1 MQRRPLN
8 ISAALAIAIERQVE
22 DIIANAKAQ
31 CALHYRATLR
41 RGFPDPTMSDLTAFA
56 LAADLE
62 DTKVDRRREHDAAL
76 RSGSKSLGSEDPV
89 AQQTP
94 GHLLD
99 IWKRLRSLLT
109 PPPFRT

>member
-31 CALHYRATLR
+31 CALQYRATL
-41 RGFPDPTMSDLTAFA
+41 
-56 LAADLE
+56 
-62 DTKVDRRREHDAAL
+62 RREHDAAL

-109 PPPFRT
+109 PRPFRT